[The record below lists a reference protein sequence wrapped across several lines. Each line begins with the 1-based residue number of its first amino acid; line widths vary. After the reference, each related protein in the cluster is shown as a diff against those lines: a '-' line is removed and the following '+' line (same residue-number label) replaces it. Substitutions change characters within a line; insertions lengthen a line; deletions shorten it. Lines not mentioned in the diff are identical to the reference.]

1 MTAEQFSNTLGV
13 DLLDKSREVRFTY
26 ARYAVYYYLR
36 KKGWG
41 LKKIT
46 DCFGYKSHSSICNG
60 IKQMRDKLSYGDK
73 LAVEYWNRI
82 KDYDCSM
89 TKNLNRKRNENNRR
103 KGRQIR

>member
-1 MTAEQFSNTLGV
+1 MKHHFSVNKYSEILGI
-13 DLLDKSREVRFTY
+13 DLTRKTRQHEYTY

-46 DCFGYKSHSSICNG
+46 DYFGYKSHSSICNG

-82 KDYDCSM
+82 KDDDYSM
-89 TKNLNRKRNENNRR
+89 TKT
-103 KGRQIR
+103 